1 MSEASNSTGHGTA
14 VEDGVGDEQDS
25 SRRLA
30 LAIVEGAMDKKALS
44 IEVIDVREKVDYTDY
59 VVVMS
64 GRSGRQVGA
73 IAKAVQQHV
82 KQALGVHCLGV
93 EGLPQ
98 GQWALLDFG
107 DVVVHVFHEDTR
119 GYYDI
124 ESLWMDAARLS
135 SPADEPGYG

>member
-1 MSEASNSTGHGTA
+1 MSEATKQLS
-14 VEDGVGDEQDS
+14 EDEGSGEAEDS
-25 SRRLA
+25 ARRLA
-30 LAIVEGAMDKKALS
+30 MAIVEGAMDKKALS

-64 GRSGRQVGA
+64 GRSDRQVGA
-73 IAKAVQQHV
+73 IAKGVQQHV
-82 KQALGVHCLGV
+82 KHTLGVHCLGV

-107 DVVVHVFHEDTR
+107 DVVVHVVHEDTR

-124 ESLWMDAARLS
+124 ESLWMDAARL
-135 SPADEPGYG
+135 PTPPDETGAR

>member
-1 MSEASNSTGHGTA
+1 MSEASNNTGHGTVA
-14 VEDGVGDEQDS
+14 DDGAGEEQDS
-25 SRRLA
+25 ARRLA
-30 LAIVEGAMDKKALS
+30 LSIVEGAMEKKALS

-64 GRSGRQVGA
+64 GRSDRQVGA
-73 IAKAVQQHV
+73 IAKGVQQHV
-82 KQALGVHCLGV
+82 KHALDVHCLGV

-124 ESLWMDAARLS
+124 ESLWMDAARLP
-135 SPADEPGYG
+135 SPADEPNYG